1 MTDVAALK
9 EAAERACA
17 RIAPTWPLDR
27 FIAVNPFWPSTDKP
41 LPEVAGELAALS
53 GARLLMP
60 REWYAEEWR
69 AGRLRFDHLWE
80 AIAESGKAVTEDDL
94 IALFWILRGWDGAWS
109 AAVGVIVVVINFLL
123 AGAILSIS
131 ARISLAA
138 YHAAALIGFFLR
150 LGLLTLTMLLI
161 AEFLPIDRLAFGIT
175 AVVTYLFLI
184 GAEMVAMTKGKEREL
199 EWT

>member
-1 MTDVAALK
+1 MRTTVSVSPEIPRSDVEMTMARHTVA
-9 EAAERACA
+9 RA
-17 RIAPTWPLDR
+17 IYPGPVL
-27 FIAVNPFWPSTDKP
+27 IGIFW
-41 LPEVAGELAALS
+41 LLS
-53 GARLLMP
+53 
-60 REWYAEEWR
+60 
-69 AGRLRFDHLWE
+69 
-80 AIAESGKAVTEDDL
+80 
-94 IALFWILRGWDGAWS
+94 GWDGAWS
-109 AAVGVIVVVINFLL
+109 AAIGVAVVVINFLL

-161 AEFLPIDRLAFGIT
+161 AEFAPIDRLAFGIT
-175 AVVTYLFLI
+175 AVVTYLILI